1 MARRKEKGG
10 TSAKDPTLK
19 IVQSDSETTP
29 VTGDSPPRQ
38 EDNTQPEDSV
48 GGLHYESLYREGRE
62 ALERINTGHDWSDWL
77 KIGAALEAARTEAMK
92 TAGVNQPIG
101 ARYYKAF
108 GKALKREGLGK
119 DKLDS
124 ATRSQSFT
132 VYKHRSSIEEWRT
145 KLEPG
150 ERSRWNH
157 PSSVL
162 RNWGKTEEGR
172 AALRKP
178 PPPGDKRKTVT
189 ERLNEQVEQNEQ
201 LQALLEEVE
210 QERDQLKR
218 EATAGFTEPVTAITT
233 LVSRGHSLQARDL
246 PKDVRASDLRDLAE
260 RFRELAAE
268 VEAAH
273 AEETVH

>member
-10 TSAKDPTLK
+10 TSAKAPTLK

-62 ALERINTGHDWSDWL
+62 ALERINTGRDLPDWL
-77 KIGAALEAARTEAMK
+77 KVAAALDAARTEAMK
-92 TAGVNQPIG
+92 TAGVNETIG
-101 ARYYKAF
+101 AIYNKAF
-108 GKALKREGLGK
+108 SEVLKREHLWT

-124 ATRSQSFT
+124 ATRNNLFT
-132 VYKHRSSIEEWRT
+132 LYKHRSLIEEWRA

-162 RNWGKTEEGR
+162 RN
-172 AALRKP
+172 
-178 PPPGDKRKTVT
+178 
-189 ERLNEQVEQNEQ
+189 
-201 LQALLEEVE
+201 
-210 QERDQLKR
+210 
-218 EATAGFTEPVTAITT
+218 
-233 LVSRGHSLQARDL
+233 
-246 PKDVRASDLRDLAE
+246 
-260 RFRELAAE
+260 
-268 VEAAH
+268 
-273 AEETVH
+273 